1 RLYAKVPEPQ
11 VNPKDKLTPQQEKDL
26 QDYWLMQVNRG
37 RALRLAKDTAE
48 ARKVLER
55 VVNDPLGRGEFLAEK
70 ELIHLLEDQGLFGK
84 AITAWSQFL
93 VHPQMKAALKSM
105 GGKSPEEQDKI
116 KTLYFECYYQYTWCH
131 LMYGKNHKVEA
142 KQKDFIQR
150 AADKIVRLEQ

>member
-1 RLYAKVPEPQ
+1 
-11 VNPKDKLTPQQEKDL
+11 
-26 QDYWLMQVNRG
+26 
-37 RALRLAKDTAE
+37 
-48 ARKVLER
+48 
-55 VVNDPLGRGEFLAEK
+55 
-70 ELIHLLEDQGLFGK
+70 HLLEDQGLFGK

-150 AADKIVRLEQ
+150 AADKIVRLEQNEDAWRLVGDDFRRLLAREPRLYEAYVAQGGKEKNLPPAGK